1 MGSCFIGVLSGHSG
15 TDARPLFEKDGA
27 AAVLP
32 DLTFIPRY
40 LSGIDGPT
48 KKG

>member
-1 MGSCFIGVLSGHSG
+1 MGGCFIGVLSGHSG
-15 TDARPLFEKDGA
+15 AAGRPLLEKDGV

-40 LSGIDGPT
+40 LSGVNGPT
-48 KKG
+48 PKR